1 MIEGRKILYRA
12 VQWVTSVFCR
22 WFEPE
27 AAPMYPV
34 PVLYDA
40 IEPEQFLVP
49 LLASNKSKID

>member
-27 AAPMYPV
+27 AAPMCPV